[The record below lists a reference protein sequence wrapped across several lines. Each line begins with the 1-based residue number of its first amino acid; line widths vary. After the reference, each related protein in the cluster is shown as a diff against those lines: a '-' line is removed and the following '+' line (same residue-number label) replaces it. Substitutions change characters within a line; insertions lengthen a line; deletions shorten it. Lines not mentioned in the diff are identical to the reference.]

1 MGSAMGFTI
10 YVRMKKLGKQK
21 KESLRSIPYELE
33 KRPDT
38 VRAFLAALVELEAAA
53 YNARRDEGQ
62 LVAYLTKGEIK
73 DQADA
78 GKVSFG
84 LRGGKDADAGA
95 AVENA
100 IQCFEDG
107 IYRVFA
113 GDEEVTELER
123 EFTWDEGCEF
133 TFIRLAM
140 LSGLNWGW

>member
-1 MGSAMGFTI
+1 MGFTI
-10 YVRMKKLGKQK
+10 YAKLKKLGKQR

-38 VRAFLAALVELEAAA
+38 VREFLTALVELEVGA

-62 LVAYLTKGEIK
+62 LVAYLTKEEMK
-73 DQADA
+73 DQAGR
-78 GKVSFG
+78 GKISFG
-84 LRGGKDADAGA
+84 LRGGKDADAA
-95 AVENA
+95 AAAENA

-113 GDEEVTELER
+113 GDEEVTELDGK
-123 EFTWDEGCEF
+123 FIWDEGCEF